1 MFIFIIITGIFEHI
15 PPPYLCFLLIILFFL
30 LTFLFLDYIFFI
42 YIYNLLFFFFLPY
55 LQIWMLLI
63 FFLTLTGYPLDIY
76 LTTHFLTKS
85 TVIQNF
91 YHSFSTKRALT
102 CFHYL
107 WNPLSTPGYYSN
119 FQVKLLQKRKIIY
132 YHYHYYHH
140 HHHHH

>member
-30 LTFLFLDYIFFI
+30 STFLFLDYIFFI
-42 YIYNLLFFFFLPY
+42 YIYNLLFFFLPY

-132 YHYHYYHH
+132 YHYPYYHH
-140 HHHHH
+140 RHHHH

>member
-42 YIYNLLFFFFLPY
+42 YIYNLLFFFLPY

-91 YHSFSTKRALT
+91 CHSFSTKRALT

-140 HHHHH
+140 RHHHH